1 LVVQTPFSEFVR
13 SVDALDPRHPRVRR
27 WTQSPEL
34 GPRPGGLA
42 ALRAELM
49 AEAAAALGRAEQR
62 VLAELDRLRWL
73 GESIDQL
80 ETKPAATQSGVDPPR
95 REPLALRVDAFNR
108 QRQIAQRRLWELMVQ
123 REALGLYRNDI
134 LAELYPIPPRR
145 SVAATS
151 KS

>member
-1 LVVQTPFSEFVR
+1 MQTPFSEFVR
-13 SVDALDPRHPRVRR
+13 TVEALDPRHPRVRR

-62 VLAELDRLRWL
+62 VLAELERLRSM

-80 ETKPAATQSGVDPPR
+80 ETQAAAASDGIDPSR
-95 REPLALRVDAFNR
+95 HEALAHGVDAFNR
-108 QRQIAQRRLWELMVQ
+108 QRRVAQRRLWELMVQ

-134 LAELYPIPPRR
+134 LAELYPIPARR
-145 SVAATS
+145 SIAATQ
-151 KS
+151 KP